1 LEIEQQV
8 KCQPDPSKPNNLL
21 LNLNFIEF
29 LQNNF
34 MPYIFIWG
42 GFVFR
47 ELDSKDKYGNQLT
60 HVTQGSIEKHFG
72 TIKRD
77 HGHKAMYPAQYA
89 NEVVNHVITSCKAV
103 KSQLKVSKRDK
114 SE

>member
-1 LEIEQQV
+1 M
-8 KCQPDPSKPNNLL
+8 DSSKPKNIL
-21 LNLNFIEF
+21 LNLKYLEF
-29 LQNNF
+29 LQTNF

-47 ELDSKDKYGNQLT
+47 QLNSKDKYGHPLT

-77 HGHKAMYPAQYA
+77 NGHKAMYPAQYA
-89 NEVVNHVITSCKAV
+89 NAMVNNVITSCHVAKPIIKQSKKN
-103 KSQLKVSKRDK
+103 KSKSK
-114 SE
+114 